1 LRGKGYVSY
10 IIASIFSG
18 IRQAVDGSAGSVGPA
33 IYIYIYNLMLI
44 MMLIVSCFCL
54 GRDTYCLSLL
64 CGVSIGFVIMVLR
77 LQAAK
82 YWFRVSVFFFS
93 KSLICLF
100 HAAVIVVGRPIG
112 TFNGAMEAVLH

>member
-1 LRGKGYVSY
+1 
-10 IIASIFSG
+10 
-18 IRQAVDGSAGSVGPA
+18 
-33 IYIYIYNLMLI
+33 MLI

-82 YWFRVSVFFFS
+82 YWFRVSVFFFL
-93 KSLICLF
+93 KKFDLF
-100 HAAVIVVGRPIG
+100 VPRCCDCCR
-112 TFNGAMEAVLH
+112 EADRHI